1 MGFFT
6 KVDYGRQL
14 RQYSANTV
22 LFSGSTNMA
31 QYLTVGSGLTVGQS
45 ISGAGEFYSYID
57 INSSW
62 QAADGCVTCSACSTG
77 NTFVVGPYS
86 ATSANCNVTIST
98 FSGVTGMTPV
108 LSIGKTPSPPLSGG
122 TTAPGLSASTL
133 QINKL
138 GLLPV
143 AAVPLDLGLD
153 NDGNVVRGPSSSKR
167 YKTNLSALPSNRYH
181 KLLTLNTYFFN
192 YKETGIPG
200 FGMIAEDL
208 NELGYRELVIYDN
221 QGRPDNIDYKLLSV
235 ALLNLIQS
243 IYKSKEVVYEESG
256 IPEHDSITKVVSD
269 DYTTNGEYLI
279 VVTKS
284 SKITL
289 NSVTDTKIKIK
300 SLSKIEIVAD
310 TGLID
315 GKWQSISLDGD
326 SCIELVFVK
335 ELSYWVIVSS
345 DGIKDS

>member
-1 MGFFT
+1 MAFFT

-14 RQYSANTV
+14 KQFSANTV

-31 QYLTVGSGLTVGQS
+31 QYLTVGSAVTIGQS

-62 QAADGCVTCSACSTG
+62 QAADGCITCSACSTG
-77 NTFVVGPYS
+77 NTFVIGGYS
-86 ATSANCNVTIST
+86 ATSANCNVTITT

-108 LSIGKTPSPPLSGG
+108 LSIGKVPSPPLSGG

-167 YKTNLSALPSNRYH
+167 YKTNLKTVPQNRYH
-181 KLLTLNTYFFN
+181 KLLTLSAYFFN
-192 YKETGIPG
+192 YRETGIPG

-208 NELGYRELVIYDN
+208 DELGYRELVIYDN

-235 ALLNLIQS
+235 ALLNLLQS
-243 IYKSKEVVYEESG
+243 IYKDSKVIYEESP
-256 IPEHDSITKVVSD
+256 IKEPDAITKVVSEN
-269 DYTTNGEYLI
+269 YTTNGEYLI

-289 NSVTDTKIKIK
+289 NSITDTKIKIK
-300 SLSKIEIVAD
+300 SLSKIEIIPD
-310 TGLID
+310 KGLID
-315 GKWQSISLDGD
+315 SKWESISLDGD
-326 SCIELVFVK
+326 SCIELVFIK

-345 DGIKDS
+345 DGLKDI

>member
-1 MGFFT
+1 MAFFT

-14 RQYSANTV
+14 QQYSANTV

-31 QYLTVGSGLTVGQS
+31 QYLTVGSAVTVGQS
-45 ISGAGEFYSYID
+45 ISGAGEFYSYSD

-62 QAADGCVTCSACSTG
+62 QAADGCITCSACSTG
-77 NTFVVGPYS
+77 NTFVIGSYS
-86 ATSANCNVTIST
+86 ATSANCNVTITT

-108 LSIGKTPSPPLSGG
+108 LSIGKVPAPPLSGG

-167 YKTNLSALPSNRYH
+167 YKTNLRPLPPNRYH

-192 YKETGIPG
+192 YKETGMSG

-208 NELGYRELVIYDN
+208 SELGYRELVIYDN

-235 ALLNLIQS
+235 ALLNLLQS
-243 IYKSKEVVYEESG
+243 IYKDGKIVYDEPPIKETDIV
-256 IPEHDSITKVVSD
+256 TKVVSE

-289 NSVTDTKIKIK
+289 NSVKDTKIKIK
-300 SLSKIEIVAD
+300 SLSKIEIIPD
-310 TGLID
+310 SGLID
-315 GKWQSISLDGD
+315 GKWESISLDGD
-326 SCIELVFVK
+326 SCIELVFIK

-345 DGIKDS
+345 DGLKDI